1 MGVAIYM
8 REKRAKCLL
17 SRQIL
22 TAMWV
27 RAKAMSGEG
36 ELGGFKFVFVVCVCV
51 WGGVSTVY
59 GNQGTAKRL
68 CYYVEGTKLCD

>member
-36 ELGGFKFVFVVCVCV
+36 ELGGFKFVCCVCG
-51 WGGVSTVY
+51 GGVSTVY